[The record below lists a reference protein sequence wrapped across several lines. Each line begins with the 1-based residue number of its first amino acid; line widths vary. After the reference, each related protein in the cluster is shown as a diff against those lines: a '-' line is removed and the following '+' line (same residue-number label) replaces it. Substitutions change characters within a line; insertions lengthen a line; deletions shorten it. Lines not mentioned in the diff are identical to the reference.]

1 MKNKKYIFIP
11 LILLICAGVIGL
23 VWSFIDFTVINKSL
37 SYSYELIQFN
47 YDGASDGKDPN
58 GKPFNPIDLLDDD
71 VIKEGLAASNLDYDV
86 EQVKDFILM
95 ENVVPKGIVRE
106 INSYESVTSK
116 NTDTR
121 NITPSDYH
129 PIRYKFVLYH
139 DLDKKLSKDTL
150 NNLLQNIVKA
160 YGNKFY
166 KNYERS
172 YDLSSYSDIYN
183 IDNYDYIYQV
193 DAFTNKI
200 NILSSSANT
209 LYNEHIDFKVDGKSF
224 NDVVLKCN
232 QLVNTD
238 VARIKNIIILN
249 ALSIDID
256 RLTDYYN
263 YKIESLNYDKTK
275 YQADLVAINS
285 QLAGYEKDS
294 TVYVSTGDGMIKL
307 ESGSSTTYDQLLTKQ
322 INTANTI
329 AKINTE
335 ISDYEAI
342 LADINNA
349 TIGTEADYEL
359 VRNYITKLSNDYNTL
374 ESSYKEM
381 VEKYNDKYV
390 RTGTIYATTVKYQS
404 SSILS
409 SSFVSRCIKICAPIV
424 LLTALGCCIYWLDRV
439 IRKEKENNK

>member
-23 VWSFIDFTVINKSL
+23 VWSFIDFKVINKSL
-37 SYSYELIQFN
+37 SYSYEIIQFN

-71 VIKEGLAASNLDYDV
+71 VIKEGLTTSNLDYDV
-86 EQVKDFILM
+86 EQVKEFILM
-95 ENVVPKGIVRE
+95 ENVVPKGIVKE

-116 NTDTR
+116 NTNTR
-121 NITPSDYH
+121 NITTNDYH
-129 PIRYKFVLYH
+129 PIRYRFVLYH
-139 DLDKKLSKDTL
+139 DLDKKLSKDNL

-166 KNYERS
+166 KTYERS
-172 YDLSSYSDIYN
+172 YDLSNYSDIYN

-193 DAFTNKI
+193 DSFTNKI
-200 NILSSSANT
+200 NILSSSAST
-209 LYNEHIDFKVDGKSF
+209 LYNEHIDFNVNGKSF

-232 QLVNTD
+232 QLVNND

-263 YKIESLNYDKTK
+263 YKIETLNYDKTK
-275 YQADLVAINS
+275 YQADLVAINN
-285 QLAGYEKDS
+285 QLSSYEKDS
-294 TVYVSTGDGMIKL
+294 TVYVSTGDGMIKV
-307 ESGSSTTYDQLLTKQ
+307 ESGSSVTYDALLTKQ
-322 INTANTI
+322 ISAANTI
-329 AKINTE
+329 AEINTE
-335 ISDYEAI
+335 ISEYQSI
-342 LADINNA
+342 LDDINNA
-349 TIGTEADYEL
+349 TIGTDADYQL

-381 VEKYNDKYV
+381 IEKYNDKYI
-390 RTGTIYATTVKYQS
+390 RTGTIYSTNVKYQS

-409 SSFVSRCIKICAPIV
+409 STFIMRCIKICAPIV
-424 LLTALGCCIYWLDRV
+424 LITLLGCCIYWLDRV
-439 IRKEKENNK
+439 VRKEKEVE

>member
-11 LILLICAGVIGL
+11 LLLLICAGVIGL
-23 VWSFIDFTVINKSL
+23 VWSFIDFKVINKSL

-71 VIKEGLAASNLDYDV
+71 VIKEGLAASNLNYDV
-86 EQVKDFILM
+86 EQVKEFILM
-95 ENVVPKGIVRE
+95 ENIVPKGIVRE
-106 INSYESVTSK
+106 INSYESVTFK

-139 DLDKKLSKDTL
+139 DLDKKLSKDAL
-150 NNLLQNIVKA
+150 NELLKNIVKA

-166 KNYERS
+166 KTYERS
-172 YDLSSYSDIYN
+172 YDLSNYNDIYT

-193 DAFTNKI
+193 AAFTNKL
-200 NILSSSANT
+200 NMLSNSAST
-209 LYNEHIDFKVDGKSF
+209 LYKEHNDFSVNGKSF
-224 NDVVLKCN
+224 NDIVLKCN
-232 QLVNTD
+232 QLVNSD

-263 YKIESLNYDKTK
+263 YKIETLNYDKVK
-275 YQADLVAINS
+275 YQKDLNSINN
-285 QLAGYEKDS
+285 QIAGYEKDS
-294 TVYVSTGDGMIKL
+294 TVYVSTGDGMIKV
-307 ESGSSTTYDQLLTKQ
+307 ESGSSTTYDALLTKQ
-322 INTANTI
+322 IDIANTI

-349 TIGTEADYEL
+349 IIGTEEDYNL

-374 ESSYKEM
+374 EESYKAMIE
-381 VEKYNDKYV
+381 EYNDKYV
-390 RTGTIYATTVKYQS
+390 RTGTIYATTANYQS

-409 SSFVSRCIKICAPIV
+409 STFIMRCIKICAPIV
-424 LLTALGCCIYWLDRV
+424 LFTALGCCIYWLDRIV
-439 IRKEKENNK
+439 RKEKENNK